1 MTHNTPEFD
10 VIARHFTRPAVNAVL
25 GVGDDCALVGISR
38 GMELAVSV
46 DTMVSGTHFF
56 PDVDP
61 ENLGH
66 KALAVNLSDMA
77 AMGAM
82 PYWAMLALTLP
93 KVDHDWL
100 AAFSKGFFD
109 LADEFEV
116 SLIGGDTTRG
126 PLTLTVTIMGEVP
139 IGAALRRGGAKAGN
153 DIWVSGFIG
162 DAALAVSHRHGKL
175 VLEESDYHEA
185 VMRLYEPTPRVGL
198 GQALRGLATAAID
211 VSDGLLADL
220 GHICSL
226 SKVGA
231 VVELGSIPLSPIG
244 ARHVASDAGPQR
256 HRGGRRRLRALLHR
270 APELAREHPGP
281 REGARR
287 ADHAHRA
294 GEARQGRE
302 PDGSRRKAREDRWPR
317 IRPLRRALTCASSSR
332 IPRTSSPSDSARDS
346 SPGRRA
352 RSARSRA
359 WRSTG
364 SSRSCCRRSPSP
376 TSRSRF
382 SSWASGCATSPGAT
396 SGWRDHGA
404 IVWDEVVAF
413 LPLAA
418 ISSGAWWLQAIAF
431 ALFRL
436 FDIWKPYPIRD
447 LERNVKGGWGVMI
460 DDIVAGFYAY
470 VVFALFIIVVY
481 KGFGYAG

>member
-10 VIARHFTRPAVNAVL
+10 VIARHFTRPAANAVL

-82 PYWAMLALTLP
+82 PHWAMLALTLP

-109 LADEFEV
+109 LALEFEV

-153 DIWVSGFIG
+153 DIWVSGYIG
-162 DAALAVSHRHGKL
+162 DAALAVAHRHGKL
-175 VLEESDYHEA
+175 VLEEGDYHDA
-185 VMRLYEPTPRVGL
+185 VMRLYEPTPRVAL

-231 VVELGSIPLSPIG
+231 VVELASIPLSAIG
-244 ARHVASDAGPQR
+244 ARHVASDAG
-256 HRGGRRRLRALLHR
+256 
-270 APELAREHPGP
+270 
-281 REGARR
+281 
-287 ADHAHRA
+287 
-294 GEARQGRE
+294 
-302 PDGSRRKAREDRWPR
+302 
-317 IRPLRRALTCASSSR
+317 
-332 IPRTSSPSDSARDS
+332 
-346 SPGRRA
+346 
-352 RSARSRA
+352 
-359 WRSTG
+359 
-364 SSRSCCRRSPSP
+364 
-376 TSRSRF
+376 
-382 SSWASGCATSPGAT
+382 
-396 SGWRDHGA
+396 
-404 IVWDEVVAF
+404 
-413 LPLAA
+413 
-418 ISSGAWWLQAIAF
+418 
-431 ALFRL
+431 
-436 FDIWKPYPIRD
+436 
-447 LERNVKGGWGVMI
+447 RNA
-460 DDIVAGFYAY
+460 IVAGGDDYELCFTAHPNSRESIQDLTKVLDVPLTRIGQVKRGKGVSLVGTDGKPVKIDGRGYDH
-470 VVFALFIIVVY
+470 FA
-481 KGFGYAG
+481 AP